1 VGTTLPLDDVNG
13 NCVELAG
20 RFVVR
25 RPRLLR
31 VVEALQR
38 PAALS
43 DGIELLARVS
53 DSNTWQSIQVQREV
67 PDVLADADTRG
78 DRLMRLPD
86 VRALLARQIAGS
98 PARANFGTG
107 TLTVCAMTWCRRAR
121 YRSGWCAGRPRR
133 RRLPAARRGRR
144 RRRAGS
150 RSADR
155 RHRRGHRQ
163 DGDHLHRRKEYSGQS
178 RPPAVPLVE
187 LLDALDLSTRRRRF
201 AIEPSSNI
209 RCDRAT
215 FATSPRARWACPVSR
230 SPSTPLRSPPRS
242 WPPAAACCV

>member
-53 DSNTWQSIQVQREV
+53 DSNTWQSGQLQREV

-121 YRSGWCAGRPRR
+121 YRSGWCWAASTTAPTRGSAWSTATT
-133 RRLPAARRGRR
+133 RRLAIRR
-144 RRRAGS
+144 S
-150 RSADR
+150 TPSA
-155 RHRRGHRQ
+155 
-163 DGDHLHRRKEYSGQS
+163 
-178 RPPAVPLVE
+178 RPP
-187 LLDALDLSTRRRRF
+187 TR
-201 AIEPSSNI
+201 
-209 RCDRAT
+209 
-215 FATSPRARWACPVSR
+215 W
-230 SPSTPLRSPPRS
+230 
-242 WPPAAACCV
+242 